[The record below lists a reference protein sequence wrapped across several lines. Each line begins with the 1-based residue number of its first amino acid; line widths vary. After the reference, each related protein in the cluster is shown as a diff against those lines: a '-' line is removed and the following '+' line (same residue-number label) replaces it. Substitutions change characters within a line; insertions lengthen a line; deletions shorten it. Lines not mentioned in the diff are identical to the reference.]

1 MLLRRINSLEPLA
14 AARPLA
20 LLFGVLVVA
29 WAGVAW
35 GKAGTLAAGVGALLS
50 VSNVFVLARLGARAQ
65 REVGSEPSAATATF
79 AASRLHVAL
88 GAKTIILLA
97 LVALLSTQGWASLAM
112 TPFALG
118 LLVTVFALIA
128 AGLVARGT

>member
-1 MLLRRINSLEPLA
+1 MLLPRINSLEPLA
-14 AARPLA
+14 VARPLA
-20 LLFGVLVVA
+20 LLFGVLIVA
-29 WAGVAW
+29 WAGIVW
-35 GKAGTLAAGVGALLS
+35 GRAGTLAAGIGALLS
-50 VSNVFVLARLGARAQ
+50 ISNVWVLARLGARAV
-65 REVGSEPSAATATF
+65 RETGGEPSATTATN

-97 LVALLSTQGWASLAM
+97 LVAILSQGWASLAV
-112 TPFALG
+112 TPFAMG